1 MVPPSDSKIPAD
13 PQLFQATL
21 SSQDEN
27 WAKGLLRFLW
37 RQPFVLLGGLWLLMV
52 VVAVVALGGLA
63 SPGESEQPRVTRDHS
78 PPSPAVIPPRPR
90 STAAAPPTGTVFVP
104 GEAVPS
110 GGDGVD
116 DDDTEATPDFPF
128 WSLAVLVGC
137 CAAGSIM
144 ASRQINAPTVS
155 RRRLPK
161 KLVQPARRRS
171 APPPPPKA
179 KRLKPYVAHS
189 GSPMPHGG
197 DAPTAAAIATPAPRR
212 PAISVVPD
220 DEVHALDW
228 PEGSLA
234 HQLDLRQQTSLSSL
248 L

>member
-13 PQLFQATL
+13 PQLFQATI

-27 WAKGLLRFLW
+27 WAKGVLRFLW

-52 VVAVVALGGLA
+52 VIAVVALGGLA
-63 SPGESEQPRVTRDHS
+63 SPGDPEQPVVTRDRS
-78 PPSPAVIPPRPR
+78 RPAPAVIPPRPR
-90 STAAAPPTGTVFVP
+90 STSSAPPTGTAFAP
-104 GEAVPS
+104 GEDAAQSVDA
-110 GGDGVD
+110 DG
-116 DDDTEATPDFPF
+116 EGSPDFPL

-155 RRRLPK
+155 RQRRAK
-161 KLVQPARRRS
+161 KRVKSARSRPT
-171 APPPPPKA
+171 PPPPPKA
-179 KRLKPYVAHS
+179 KRLKPYMAHP
-189 GSPMPHGG
+189 GSPMPSGEVAPG
-197 DAPTAAAIATPAPRR
+197 DTTAIAAPAPRHT
-212 PAISVVPD
+212 AISVVPD
-220 DEVHALDW
+220 DEIHALDW

-234 HQLDLRQQTSLSSL
+234 HQLDLRQQKSLSSL